1 MRTKSFSDCVEDP
14 RKRLAIRIE
23 AISSEVL
30 LERRKMIGLKLIAVL
45 LGAGLLLSMLFSSF
59 GTEEA
64 FILLAAI
71 FA

>member
-1 MRTKSFSDCVEDP
+1 
-14 RKRLAIRIE
+14 
-23 AISSEVL
+23 
-30 LERRKMIGLKLIAVL
+30 MIGLKLIAVL
-45 LGAGLLLSMLFSSF
+45 LGAGLLVSMLFSNF